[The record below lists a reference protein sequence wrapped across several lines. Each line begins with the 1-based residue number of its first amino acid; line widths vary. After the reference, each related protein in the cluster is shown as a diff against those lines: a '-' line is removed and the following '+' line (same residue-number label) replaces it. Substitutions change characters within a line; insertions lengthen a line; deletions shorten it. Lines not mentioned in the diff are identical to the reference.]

1 MGLDMNSSTIHSFEF
16 QQWIFESF
24 MRFDIGYK
32 DNLSFN
38 VWLEL
43 IGGN

>member
-1 MGLDMNSSTIHSFEF
+1 MQSDF
-16 QQWIFESF
+16 
-24 MRFDIGYK
+24 GYK

-43 IGGN
+43 IGGNKGLRVEATLFACGYRLL